1 MRREI
6 AAIVMIVCVV
16 GGFFAGWL
24 FTAFVPGLVRVT
36 LVDQIQARGYIIVGT
51 SSDWPPFEIYNT
63 TTAKL
68 EGFDIDISELVAAEL
83 GVTIEWNDMDFV
95 SLVGACTAGTID
107 MIAAAI
113 MVTPERAEVLAHS
126 VPYIRV
132 NELVIVRGDS
142 TLTITSL
149 EDLAALPA
157 KSVGCQSGTTQEE
170 ELTDA
175 NVDYASYVSALLML
189 ADLDVG
195 GIDVAFIDEPVL
207 AQYAAYGFKSIFMV
221 PAEPTALWCKWEEPE
236 LMASIN
242 KALLKAFKDG
252 TMDTLI
258 AKWFG

>member
-1 MRREI
+1 MRKGI
-6 AAIVMIVCVV
+6 TAIVIIVCVV
-16 GGFFAGWL
+16 AGFAAGWL
-24 FTAFVPGLVRVT
+24 FSPFLTGVTRVS
-36 LVDQIQARGYIIVGT
+36 LVDQIKARGYIIVGT
-51 SSDWPPFEIYNT
+51 SSDWPPFEIFNT
-63 TTAKL
+63 TTQEF

-83 GVTIEWNDMDFV
+83 NVTIQWSDMDFD

-113 MVTPERAEVLAHS
+113 MVTPKRAEELAHS

-132 NELVIVRGDS
+132 NELIIVRGDS
-142 TLTITSL
+142 SITITKL

-175 NVDYASYVSALLML
+175 NVDYASYVSALSML
-189 ADLDVG
+189 TDLDAG

-207 AQYAAYGFKSIFMV
+207 GQYTAYGFKSIFIV

-236 LMASIN
+236 LMATIN
-242 KALLKAFKDG
+242 KALLEAFKDG

-258 AKWFG
+258 AKWF

>member
-1 MRREI
+1 MRKGI
-6 AAIVMIVCVV
+6 TAIVIIVCVV
-16 GGFFAGWL
+16 AGFAAGWL
-24 FTAFVPGLVRVT
+24 FSAFLPGITRVS
-36 LVDQIQARGYIIVGT
+36 LVDQIKARGYIIVGT

-63 TTAKL
+63 TTEKL

-83 GVTIEWNDMDFV
+83 NVTIHWSDVDFPT
-95 SLVGACTAGTID
+95 LVGACTGGTID

-113 MVTPERAEVLAHS
+113 MVTPLRAEVLAHS

-132 NELVIVRGDS
+132 NELIIVRGDS
-142 TLTITSL
+142 NLTITSL
-149 EDLAALPA
+149 EDLATLPD

-170 ELTDA
+170 ELTAA

-189 ADLDVG
+189 ADLDAG

-207 AQYAAYGFKSIFMV
+207 GQYTVYGFKSIFMV

-236 LMASIN
+236 LMAAIN

-258 AKWFG
+258 AKWF